1 LIGLPGLI
9 TQGQPPSWV
18 FDILLFRG
26 PQREEILKK
35 SFILYTDQK
44 QLFKKLPDDIAGKLI
59 KHIFDYVDGEYSE
72 LDDLLLEIAFEPIKQ
87 SINRDPEKWEKQLK
101 QRSDAGKASAN
112 KRKSTKPTSVEPA
125 ERKQTSVESRDV
137 SLTDSDSDSDSGS
150 GNVSDKYNKKEL
162 DFSEWPNMPSKEV
175 YDEWIAQRKKKK
187 LSISQLVINKTG
199 RQLSI
204 AVLAGHP
211 VDECLS
217 EVIERNWT
225 GFKAEWMKNERNQ
238 TGNQQSAAGRVAAK
252 LDEIAARDIRENGFA
267 ESLGDRNIQGFSGS
281 IPGKVDP

>member
-1 LIGLPGLI
+1 
-9 TQGQPPSWV
+9 V
-18 FDILLFRG
+18 
-26 PQREEILKK
+26 
-35 SFILYTDQK
+35 
-44 QLFKKLPDDIAGKLI
+44 
-59 KHIFDYVDGEYSE
+59 V
-72 LDDLLLEIAFEPIKQ
+72 
-87 SINRDPEKWEKQLK
+87 
-101 QRSDAGKASAN
+101 
-112 KRKSTKPTSVEPA
+112 V
-125 ERKQTSVESRDV
+125 
-137 SLTDSDSDSDSGS
+137 
-150 GNVSDKYNKKEL
+150 KYNKKEL

-217 EVIERNWT
+217 EVIER
-225 GFKAEWMKNERNQ
+225 Q

-267 ESLGDRNIQGFSGS
+267 GS